1 MLSRRLL
8 RIKVIKALYAHFKAE
23 ADSMIASEKNLV
35 YSIDK
40 TYDLYLLLLVLIVDV
55 CRYAE
60 NRIELGK
67 KKHLPSPED
76 LNPNTKFVDNRV
88 IAQIAASR
96 PLCDYLEQHALGWAN
111 DPESIK
117 KLYDKMVASEYYRD
131 YMANERRTYKDD
143 LKLVEAFYLNEIDD
157 NEELENVL
165 EEQSIFWADDLDFA
179 LIMVMRTL
187 QGARASQEEIVLLP
201 KFKSDDDLAFARELF
216 RKTLVNYKEYLGYIE
231 RFTQNWD
238 VDRIA
243 FMDNVIMATAM
254 AELLAFPSIP
264 VKVTLDEYIEIA
276 KYYSTPGSS
285 VFINGVLDKIV
296 EALEKEERIQKT
308 GRGLL

>member
-1 MLSRRLL
+1 M
-8 RIKVIKALYAHFKAE
+8 RIKAIKAVYAHFKA
-23 ADSMIASEKNLV
+23 DSDSLITSEKNLV
-35 YSIDK
+35 FSIDK
-40 TYDLYLLLLVLIVDV
+40 TFDLYHLMLSLIVDI
-55 CRYAE
+55 CRYAQ
-60 NRIELGK
+60 NRIDLGRQK
-67 KKHLPSPED
+67 RLPSPED

-88 IAQIAASR
+88 IAQIAATQ
-96 PLCDYLEQHALGWAN
+96 PLFDYLERRSLSWGGS
-111 DPESIK
+111 PELIK
-117 KLYDKMVASEYYRD
+117 KLYDALVDSDYYKA
-131 YMANERRTYKDD
+131 YMASDHRSYKEDM
-143 LKLVEAFYLNEIDD
+143 KLVESFYLNEVD
-157 NEELENVL
+157 NNELLEEVL

-179 LIMVMRTL
+179 LILVMRTL
-187 QGARASQEEIVLLP
+187 QGARAAQAELELLP
-201 KFKSDDDLAFARELF
+201 KYKSDDDLDFVKELF
-216 RKTLVNYKEYLGYIE
+216 RKTLVNYKEYLGYVE

-243 FMDNVIMATAM
+243 FMDNLIMVTAM

-296 EALEKEERIQKT
+296 DALGEEGRIEKT